1 MLTQPRRCEEFQP
14 DLLNTF
20 MTSIDAPS
28 KDDLLVGGFH
38 ALADPIRM
46 HILSHIRSHELC
58 VGELCDLLEISQSKL
73 SFHLK
78 VLKDAELV
86 HTRHEGRWVYYS
98 LNLVQLVHL
107 EECIADFRKHAQIF
121 PPAQS

>member
-1 MLTQPRRCEEFQP
+1 MSFRPN
-14 DLLNTF
+14 LLMAAVDTV
-20 MTSIDAPS
+20 S
-28 KDDLLVGGFH
+28 KADFLVGGFH

-46 HILSHIRSHELC
+46 NILSQIRSHELC
-58 VGELCDLLEISQSKL
+58 VGELCDLLDVNQSKL

-86 HTRHEGRWVYYS
+86 HTRHEGRWSYYS

-107 EECIADFRKHAQIF
+107 EECIADFRKHAQLF
-121 PPAQS
+121 PPTQS

>member
-1 MLTQPRRCEEFQP
+1 MSPFCSIR
-14 DLLNTF
+14 

-28 KDDLLVGGFH
+28 KADHLVGGFH

-46 HILSHIRSHELC
+46 QILNHICNHELC
-58 VGELCDLLEISQSKL
+58 VGQLCDILNVNQSKL

-78 VLKDAELV
+78 VLKDSELV

-98 LNLVQLVHL
+98 LNLVQMVHL

-121 PPAQS
+121 PPAHSS